1 MERWER
7 WEMRAADVRAA
18 LAPGEALLAEQ
29 GGVGMYDRQEKV
41 PLRAAG
47 TAVLTTHRLAYI
59 DAARADQS
67 CFVRL
72 DTIRQT
78 EHYAGFLKSSPKIT
92 VMLREQVAAPTGPW
106 TCAVCGFQN
115 TNATSLDVCAL
126 CGVARPADAAV
137 AAPSSQAPATL
148 PVRAPPASA
157 GPEKGC
163 ARCTFL
169 NHPAMTHCEM
179 CEAPLAPAAA
189 PAPVEAPA
197 PVPAPTPAP
206 APTAPPYV
214 KLSFRKGGDKAFYAQ
229 LRSTLQ
235 SKPWLAEPRRRR
247 PAAGIDGVLT
257 QDTAPVAPAPD
268 AFQDLEALMKQ
279 ARQMVDLAATLRT
292 QLERRERVLAR
303 DGQQSHDDTGSMI
316 QSALVQLGLSAP
328 AVTPEMV
335 KSEREYHVELARELA
350 SLLTAP
356 NGMLDRGVLALDEVW
371 GLWNRARGTGT

>member
-7 WEMRAADVRAA
+7 WEVRAADVRAA
-18 LAPGEALLAEQ
+18 LAPGEALVAEQ
-29 GGVGMYDRQEKV
+29 SGVGMYDRQEKV
-41 PLRAAG
+41 PLRAVG
-47 TAVLTTHRLAYI
+47 TAVLTTHRLAYV
-59 DAARADQS
+59 DAAQAAEQS

-72 DTIRQT
+72 DAIRQT
-78 EHYAGFLKSSPKIT
+78 EHYAGFLKSSPKVTI
-92 VMLREQVAAPTGPW
+92 VLREQTAAPSGPW

-115 TNATSLDVCAL
+115 TRATSLDVCAL
-126 CGVARPADAAV
+126 CGVARPAETTSATPSAQAAASTSASTV
-137 AAPSSQAPATL
+137 PAP
-148 PVRAPPASA
+148 VV
-157 GPEKGC
+157 PEKGC
-163 ARCTFL
+163 PRCTFL

-179 CEAPLAPAAA
+179 CEAPLATA
-189 PAPVEAPA
+189 PAPPT
-197 PVPAPTPAP
+197 PTPTPAV
-206 APTAPPYV
+206 APVVAPSSPPFV
-214 KLSFRKGGDKAFYAQ
+214 KFSFRKGGDKAFYAQ

-235 SKPWLAEPRRRR
+235 SKPWLVEPRRR
-247 PAAGIDGVLT
+247 PAAGIDGVLS
-257 QDTAPVAPAPD
+257 QDTAPAAPAPD

-279 ARQMVDLAATLRT
+279 AKQMVDLAATLRT
-292 QLERRERVLAR
+292 QLERRERLLAH

-316 QSALVQLGLSAP
+316 QSALVQLGLAAP